1 MTVEILTYGNLT
13 LKQHS
18 KPLDTVTPKIKSLT
32 EQMGRIMYEHHGV
45 GLAAPQVGELVRVV
59 VLDVD
64 QVQTESNPNPIR
76 RLQIFVNPEIVWE
89 SREDSP
95 YTEGCLSIPG
105 VEGRVY
111 RPALVRIRYRD
122 LDFRVNEVDAG
133 DLLARVIQHEIDH
146 LDGVLFV
153 DRLGFTQRALI
164 AGKLSQLRKKSRDV
178 KNKTPQRES
187 RGLVI

>member
-1 MTVEILTYGNLT
+1 MTVEILTYGNQT
-13 LKQHS
+13 LKRHS
-18 KPLDTVTPKIKSLT
+18 KPLDTVTPQIKALT

-64 QVQTESNPNPIR
+64 QVQTESNPHPIL
-76 RLQIFVNPEIVWE
+76 RLQIFINPEIVWE
-89 SREDSP
+89 SREDGP

-105 VEGRVY
+105 VEGKVY
-111 RPALVRIRYRD
+111 RPSQVQVRYRD
-122 LDFRVNEVDAG
+122 LDFRENVVDAG
-133 DLLARVIQHEIDH
+133 DLLARVVQHEIDH

-164 AGKLSQLRKKSRDV
+164 AGKLSQLRKKNRNV
-178 KNKTPQRES
+178 KEKTPQRES
-187 RGLVI
+187 RGLLI